1 MTTLLRTIDPYLT
14 NIGGGYGSL
23 KEACTHGNTLDMIES
38 AVETNNAVT
47 QLFYYLGSA
56 PKYMGFVGVQIMAAT
71 TELFKKIAPLLAT
84 ISLTTWLA
92 GLSITAGAGSLI
104 KESISLIRQIRF
116 ISLFDASEAPLA
128 LIENLKETDPL
139 ILKRSLPEWLYDKI
153 QGPLAKMTKE
163 EKALDQ
169 AWKNMLSPDLY
180 KDLQAAKLAA
190 KLAKEPKTTPVTAD
204 QIRSYAVKKSVLHVI
219 GQVAA
224 VLAIVG
230 GIGMLVTFPP
240 ALIIVL
246 LALSVAVGIA
256 AYVYKKGVVD
266 NPDGGFS
273 LKKCVPEFILNLPK
287 TITDLGKSLVARIEE
302 RSQRKAEYKKLL
314 ATPNR
319 YRSSRTRFK
328 KLHPSC

>member
-14 NIGGGYGSL
+14 NIGGAMGAY
-23 KEACTHGNTLDMIES
+23 KEAYNHGNSLDMIES

-71 TELFKKIAPLLAT
+71 TELFKKTAPLLAT
-84 ISLTTWLA
+84 IALATWLA
-92 GLSITAGAGSLI
+92 ALSIVAGTGCFI
-104 KESISLIRQIRF
+104 KESLSLVRQIRF
-116 ISLFDASEAPLA
+116 ISLFDASEDPLA
-128 LIENLKETDPL
+128 LIKNLKETDPL

-153 QGPLAKMTKE
+153 QGPSAKMTNE
-163 EKALDQ
+163 EKARDRVWQ
-169 AWKNMLSPDLY
+169 HMLSKDLY
-180 KDLQAAKLAA
+180 NSLQET
-190 KLAKEPKTTPVTAD
+190 KLAKEPKTTPITAD

-219 GQVAA
+219 GQIAA

-230 GIGMLVTFPP
+230 GVGVFITFPP
-240 ALIIVL
+240 ALVIAL
-246 LALSVAVGIA
+246 LALSIAIGIT

-266 NPDGGFS
+266 NPDGGLS

-287 TITDLGKSLVARIEE
+287 TMTDLSKSVTEHIEE
-302 RSQRKAEYKKLL
+302 QSKRRAEYKTWL
-314 ATPNR
+314 ATPVS
-319 YRSSRTRFK
+319 YRSSRSRFN